1 MKKYYLTIL
10 LFTLLPFAHAQNVC
24 IEPLNET
31 DFNAWLPEDGDTV
44 TFLVTVAGAQSTGSI
59 ELNLTNVSTWEGTC
73 MNKGTGNDA
82 DLYFDAEDQS
92 KAAYADVSH
101 ARRGEMLNAGLP
113 PLPAGYTRNNFNPE
127 KLTWTITDEGAT
139 ATLSWVSEAYLPTGF
154 TIPVTVRCRDYAAF
168 AILQAHFNG
177 MATINIPKDDNGDY
191 IADAWRDG
199 LQRPYEDEETG
210 PDTGNGVEKNNKTGD
225 GLVLYEEYRGFY
237 VAGEHTR
244 LDPTKKDVK

>member
-1 MKKYYLTIL
+1 MKKYYLTILLL

-24 IEPLNET
+24 IEPLNKTE
-31 DFNAWLPEDGDTV
+31 FNAWLPEDGDTV

-113 PLPAGYTRNNFNPE
+113 HYHQG
-127 KLTWTITDEGAT
+127 IHAT
-139 ATLSWVSEAYLPTGF
+139 SST
-154 TIPVTVRCRDYAAF
+154 
-168 AILQAHFNG
+168 
-177 MATINIPKDDNGDY
+177 
-191 IADAWRDG
+191 
-199 LQRPYEDEETG
+199 
-210 PDTGNGVEKNNKTGD
+210 EKN
-225 GLVLYEEYRGFY
+225 
-237 VAGEHTR
+237 
-244 LDPTKKDVK
+244 

>member
-1 MKKYYLTIL
+1 MKNYYLTILLL

-44 TFLVTVAGAQSTGSI
+44 TFLVTVADAQSTGSI

-73 MNKGTGNDA
+73 MNKGSGDDA

-101 ARRGEMLNAGLP
+101 ARSGKILNAGLP
-113 PLPAGYTRNNFNPE
+113 PLDEGQTRNQFNGD
-127 KLTWTITDEGAT
+127 KLTWTISNNGAT
-139 ATLSWVSEAYLPTGF
+139 ATLSWVSEAYLPTEF
-154 TIPVTVRCRDYAAF
+154 TIPVTVRCRDYAPF
-168 AILQAHFNG
+168 ATLQAHFNG
-177 MATINIPKDDNGDY
+177 TATINIPKDDNGDY

-199 LQRPYEDEETG
+199 LQP
-210 PDTGNGVEKNNKTGD
+210 
-225 GLVLYEEYRGFY
+225 
-237 VAGEHTR
+237 
-244 LDPTKKDVK
+244 